1 MDYRWE
7 SGVDEHLDVVD
18 DRLSG
23 FDGAIAGSQGSASV
37 DDRAASWK
45 EKRKK
50 NDENEI
56 RFKYKNKNLILSRKG
71 LSYIICTVQIF
82 PKIEFIPI

>member
-23 FDGAIAGSQGSASV
+23 FDGAIAGSQGSAGI
-37 DDRAASWK
+37 DDGATSWK
-45 EKRKK
+45 SNKAKKRWKL
-50 NDENEI
+50 N
-56 RFKYKNKNLILSRKG
+56 
-71 LSYIICTVQIF
+71 
-82 PKIEFIPI
+82 PI